1 MEILSANALAPHA
14 QDFGSNS
21 EWQVLINKLNA
32 YACGFTDK
40 ICKSLNPNEES
51 PD

>member
-21 EWQVLINKLNA
+21 EWQVLINKLTHTLVA
-32 YACGFTDK
+32 LLIRFV
-40 ICKSLNPNEES
+40 SH
-51 PD
+51 